1 VNTNTLRHRHF
12 VALPAFLLLVSMSF
26 ADSDGDVSRVISSV
40 TSSFSSTEDSTF
52 PAGTYG
58 EVIEGDL
65 LVDNGLVLTSGIVR
79 LGSQSQMTLS
89 IDSLTLTVF
98 DGGLY
103 AAKTNDSVTIAAIT
117 SPVFVT
123 HGDQRVIIP
132 VGMQWNF
139 SGDSIDP
146 LTAGFKDW
154 MHARKLSPLPSHFLE
169 EQIIAL
175 HLAEQRA
182 VEDVPALRSY
192 LPVDALS
199 VDTLLLPVSLA
210 SEQDERADHV
220 LGVVRKAI
228 EDNNTV
234 YLAELS
240 QNEEVSL
247 AIKSLRGRRMLG
259 VLLSQ
264 RDLSTAMRMEVL
276 LRIADTESLWSVTS
290 FHPEYRDVAWS
301 LIGPDVSIESQLA
314 RAFLFPFSL
323 FSAEEVSDFV
333 LDRYRM
339 TILGMVQ
346 SVGDS
351 SLFVDNILDAH
362 LTLIDRLETKGY
374 PRRAA
379 HMSDT
384 LVALI
389 DSMESQ
395 TEAMTNAL
403 EYLSLSSAIDLTP
416 LPEKRVLE
424 VEVKKTPEPEP
435 EPVASEVVYGPL
447 EVEAMAQ
454 VLLQDSGALFTTQ
467 TGIAAYAD
475 NKARVSGIYFSA
487 PTEDRKVAFTLDVYT
502 KIVSEIE
509 INGQSDFPYEPS
521 FAGFVEWISK

>member
-1 VNTNTLRHRHF
+1 MDTNTHRHRHF
-12 VALPAFLLLVSMSF
+12 VALPAFLLLVSISF
-26 ADSDGDVSRVISSV
+26 ADSDGDVSRVISSM
-40 TSSFSSTEDSTF
+40 TSSFSSTEDSAF

-65 LVDNGLVLTSGIVR
+65 LVDNGLVLTSGVVR
-79 LGSQSQMTLS
+79 LGSHSQMTLS

-123 HGDQRVIIP
+123 HGDQRVVIP
-132 VGMQWNF
+132 VGMQWSF

-154 MHARKLSPLPSHFLE
+154 MQARKLSPLPSYFLE

-175 HLAEQRA
+175 HLVEQRTE
-182 VEDVPALRSY
+182 EDLPALRSY

-210 SEQDERADHV
+210 TEQKERVGHV
-220 LGVVRKAI
+220 LGVVRSAI
-228 EDNNTV
+228 EGNDTV

-247 AIKSLRGRRMLG
+247 AMQSPRGRTMLG
-259 VLLSQ
+259 TLLSQ
-264 RDLSTAMRMEVL
+264 RELNTAMKMEVL
-276 LRIADTESLWSVTS
+276 LRIADTEAMWSVTS
-290 FHPEYRDVAWS
+290 FHPEYRDIAWS
-301 LIGPDVSIESQLA
+301 LIGPDVSIESQLV

-333 LDRYRM
+333 LDRYRV

-346 SVGDS
+346 SVGDN
-351 SLFVDNILDAH
+351 SLFVDNMLDAH

-395 TEAMTNAL
+395 TESMVRAL
-403 EYLSLSSAIDLTP
+403 EYLSLSSAIDITP
-416 LPEKRVLE
+416 LPERRIVDAS
-424 VEVKKTPEPEP
+424 PETKEEP
-435 EPVASEVVYGPL
+435 EPVVPDVVYTAL

-454 VLLQDSGALFTTQ
+454 ALLQDSGALFTTQ

-487 PTEDRKVAFTLDVYT
+487 PLEDRKVAFTLDVYT
-502 KIVSEIE
+502 KIVSAIE
-509 INGQSDFPYEPS
+509 INGQKDFPYEPS
-521 FAGFVEWISK
+521 FEGFVEWISK

>member
-1 VNTNTLRHRHF
+1 M
-12 VALPAFLLLVSMSF
+12 SMSF
-26 ADSDGDVSRVISSV
+26 ADSNGDVSRLISSV
-40 TSSFSSTEDSTF
+40 TSSFSSDEDSSI
-52 PAGTYG
+52 ADGVYG
-58 EVIEGDL
+58 EVLEGDL
-65 LVDNGLVLTSGIVR
+65 LTENGLVLTSGVVR
-79 LGSQSQMTLS
+79 LGSQSEVSLG
-89 IDSLTLTVF
+89 IDSLTATVF

-103 AAKTNDSVTIAAIT
+103 AAKNSDAVTIAAIS
-117 SPVFVT
+117 SPVFIT
-123 HGDQRVIIP
+123 HGDQRMMVP
-132 VGMQWNF
+132 VGMQWIFNK
-139 SGDSIDP
+139 DSIEP

-154 MHARKLSPLPSHFLE
+154 MHARMLSPLPSHFLE

-175 HLAEQRA
+175 HLAEQHI
-182 VEDVPALRSY
+182 EETLPPIRSH
-192 LPVDALS
+192 LPVEALS

-210 SEQDERADHV
+210 EEEQKRERHV

-228 EDNNTV
+228 EGNDTV
-234 YLAELS
+234 YFAELS
-240 QNEEVSL
+240 QNEEVL
-247 AIKSLRGRRMLG
+247 RAIQSPRGRTVLG

-264 RDLSTAMRMEVL
+264 RDLDTAMKMEVL
-276 LRIADTESLWSVTS
+276 LRIADTEVMWNVTS
-290 FHPEYRDVAWS
+290 FHPEYRDIAWS
-301 LIGPDVSIESQLA
+301 LMGPDVSVESQLA

-339 TILGMVQ
+339 TVLGMMEN
-346 SVGDS
+346 VGDS
-351 SLFVDNILDAH
+351 SLFVDNIIDAH
-362 LTLIDRLETKGY
+362 LTLIDRLEAKGY

-395 TEAMTNAL
+395 TEAMTSAL
-403 EYLSLSSAIDLTP
+403 QYLSLSSAIDLTP
-416 LPEKRVLE
+416 LPEKRVQKVE
-424 VEVKKTPEPEP
+424 VEREPEPEP
-435 EPVASEVVYGPL
+435 EPVAPEVVYGPL

-467 TGIAAYAD
+467 TGIASYAD